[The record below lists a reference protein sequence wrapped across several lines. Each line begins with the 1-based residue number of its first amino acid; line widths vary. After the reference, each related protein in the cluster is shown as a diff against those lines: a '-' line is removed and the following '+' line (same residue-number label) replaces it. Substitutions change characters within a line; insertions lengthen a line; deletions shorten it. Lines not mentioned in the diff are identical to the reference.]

1 MTSLS
6 VRQEAVELPVGG
18 LTLRGM
24 LHRPAAP
31 GRYPAVV
38 FYHGF
43 TGQKA
48 EKNFLFVRFSRL
60 LASLGF
66 VCARFDFSGSGESDG
81 DFTAMTLS
89 GEVAEAKGILGYTA
103 GLPFVDPGRVFLLGL
118 SMGGAIASIVAGDEP
133 EKVKGLVLWA
143 PAGTMPELIKAMVT
157 PERSAELEEDGRL
170 DLGGLCLG
178 RSFLADLAGWDI
190 YGRAVGFP
198 GPVLIVHGDAD
209 QTVPIAASHRYKE
222 IYGPRAVL
230 HVLPGADHTFNRTA
244 WAEEVFSVTRD
255 FLLAQVALP
264 GGGGREMKTTA
275 TASPFSVRRATMDDL
290 AAIEEI
296 YNEAGIATTASFEL
310 APRSVEE
317 AQAWFDAHGPAY
329 PIFVAVRD
337 GRVIGWAS
345 LSPYS
350 PMAAYRYTVED
361 SVYVHSGFR
370 RQGVG
375 HALLAAVVE
384 AAAALGYRA
393 VVAKIVAGNEAS
405 LALHRKAG
413 FVPVGK
419 LVGVGYKF
427 DRWLDVDLLELFLPA
442 GADSPPAG

>member
-1 MTSLS
+1 
-6 VRQEAVELPVGG
+6 
-18 LTLRGM
+18 
-24 LHRPAAP
+24 
-31 GRYPAVV
+31 
-38 FYHGF
+38 
-43 TGQKA
+43 
-48 EKNFLFVRFSRL
+48 
-60 LASLGF
+60 
-66 VCARFDFSGSGESDG
+66 
-81 DFTAMTLS
+81 
-89 GEVAEAKGILGYTA
+89 
-103 GLPFVDPGRVFLLGL
+103 
-118 SMGGAIASIVAGDEP
+118 
-133 EKVKGLVLWA
+133 
-143 PAGTMPELIKAMVT
+143 
-157 PERSAELEEDGRL
+157 
-170 DLGGLCLG
+170 
-178 RSFLADLAGWDI
+178 
-190 YGRAVGFP
+190 
-198 GPVLIVHGDAD
+198 
-209 QTVPIAASHRYKE
+209 
-222 IYGPRAVL
+222 
-230 HVLPGADHTFNRTA
+230 
-244 WAEEVFSVTRD
+244 
-255 FLLAQVALP
+255 
-264 GGGGREMKTTA
+264 MKTTA

-370 RQGVG
+370 RHGVG